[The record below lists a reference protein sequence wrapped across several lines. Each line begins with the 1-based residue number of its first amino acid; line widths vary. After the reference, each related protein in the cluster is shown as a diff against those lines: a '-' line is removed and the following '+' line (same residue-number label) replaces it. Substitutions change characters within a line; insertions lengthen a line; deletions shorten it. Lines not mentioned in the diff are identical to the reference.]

1 VTFTVGGTVTG
12 LTGSG
17 LVLQNNG
24 GDSRTITANGPFNF
38 TTQLVSGAAYAVTI
52 ATRPSGPS
60 QACVVGNGSGNVAL
74 ANVTGISVV
83 CGPAPGKF
91 LYVTAGNPVRL
102 RGYTINASTGAL
114 SLINGS
120 TTPSG
125 NNPSWLATN
134 PSEQFLL
141 TANAAP
147 GDISVYSINASTGA
161 LSESPGSP
169 FAVGGGPTGMT
180 FRPDGAFLYA
190 PYTSSVAAFS
200 FNATTGVLT
209 PVIGS
214 PYAVGTLPGKPIIE
228 PTGKFIYVPSGGG
241 SGELFGFAIDAAT
254 GTLTPVPGSPYAG
267 LRAGVLTLGN
277 AGSVLYVSKYLN
289 NFPDDS
295 SIMAFRIDATTG
307 ELTPVNGSPFAA
319 GVAGG
324 KIQLSPDGRFLFVA
338 NATNGAALVTS
349 FVVDQNTGALTATP
363 GSSIQIGAGA
373 VNFDVDPS
381 GRYIAAFPALA
392 TTATMISINATTG
405 ALSGN
410 LMDPFGYTAHAGVLD
425 RSGLFSYVLEYA
437 GDRVYPYGID
447 PTTFDV
453 VALPF
458 VAVGGVQANQA
469 LVVGSQ

>member
-1 VTFTVGGTVTG
+1 VT
-12 LTGSG
+12 
-17 LVLQNNG
+17 
-24 GDSRTITANGPFNF
+24 
-38 TTQLVSGAAYAVTI
+38 
-52 ATRPSGPS
+52 
-60 QACVVGNGSGNVAL
+60 NGSGNVAL

-91 LYVTAGNPVRL
+91 LYVTANNPVRL
-102 RGYTINASTGAL
+102 RGYAINASTGAL
-114 SLINGS
+114 SMISGS

-125 NNPSWLATN
+125 SNPLWLTTD

-141 TANAAP
+141 TANMG
-147 GDISVYSINASTGA
+147 GDISVYNINAATGA

-169 FAVGGGPTGMT
+169 FAVGAGGATGMT

-200 FNATTGVLT
+200 FIATTGVLT

-214 PYAVGTLPGKPIIE
+214 PYAVGILPGKPIID
-228 PTGKFIYVPSGGG
+228 PAGKFIYVPSGGG

-267 LRAGVLTLGN
+267 LRAGVLALGN
-277 AGSVLYVSKYLN
+277 AGSVLYVSKYPN
-289 NFPDDS
+289 SAIPDNS
-295 SIMAFRIDATTG
+295 SIMAFRIDATRG
-307 ELTPVNGSPFAA
+307 VLPPVAGSPFAA

-324 KIQLSPDGRFLFVA
+324 KIQLSADGRFLFVA

-349 FVVDQNTGALTATP
+349 FVVDQTTGALTAAP

-373 VNFDVDPS
+373 VIFDVDPS
-381 GRYIAAFPALA
+381 GRYIAAFPSLA

-405 ALSGN
+405 ALTGN
-410 LMDPFGYTAHAGVLD
+410 LMDPFGYTATNGVLD
-425 RSGLFSYVLEYA
+425 RSGLFSYVLQYA
-437 GDRVYPYGID
+437 GDRVYPYRID
-447 PTTFDV
+447 PVTFDV
-453 VALPF
+453 VELPF

-469 LVVGSQ
+469 IIVGSQ